1 MSMAYRARHALVHE
15 WLSPGRRL
23 LSAMPVVAMLVCA
36 LLSVGVANASAEET
50 TTICVPEKPS
60 KPVVSTNAKGECAA
74 KSTTTY
80 KSVTLPGTG
89 ELETLNK
96 ILPHIKYEEAGVG
109 GKPTI
114 QFSAVNVQVV
124 SGSGSTSGEVN
135 GEGNLVIG
143 YDENTG
149 KHAQTGSHNLILGV
163 EQTFTSFG
171 GLLAGELNTVSA
183 PYASASGGSGNTAS
197 AKGASVTGGSE
208 NKATEEGA
216 SVTGGFDNTASGLE
230 ASVTG
235 GRENSAREALDS
247 VTGGIENR
255 VEGGANSISGGARN
269 TIETDTQAETI
280 VGGEV
285 NKVPFSSFGNVIVG
299 GGENS
304 FEKEAFRAAILGG
317 HKIVINGN
325 YTHSP

>member
-1 MSMAYRARHALVHE
+1 MFYESRDQRVHGRLSSVKRCALVM
-15 WLSPGRRL
+15 
-23 LSAMPVVAMLVCA
+23 AAAAMLICS
-36 LLSVGVANASAEET
+36 LLAVGVASASAEES

-60 KPVVSTNAKGECAA
+60 KSILSANASGECPT

-80 KSVTLPGTG
+80 KRVILPGTG

-96 ILPHIKYEEAGVG
+96 VLPHIKYEEAGVG
-109 GKPTI
+109 GKPTV

-124 SGSGSTSGEVN
+124 SGSGSTSGAVN

-149 KHAQTGSHNLILGV
+149 KHAQTGSHNLILGI

-171 GLLAGELNTVSA
+171 GLLGGEQNTVSA
-183 PYASASGGSGNTAS
+183 PYASVAGGSGNTAS
-197 AKGASVTGGSE
+197 AKSTSVTGGAG
-208 NKATEEGA
+208 NKASEEGA
-216 SVTGGFDNTASGLE
+216 SVTGGRDNTASGLE
-230 ASVTG
+230 ASVAG
-235 GRENSAREALDS
+235 GGENSAKGALDS
-247 VTGGIENR
+247 ITGGTENR
-255 VEGGANSISGGARN
+255 TEGNGNAISGGALN
-269 TIETDTQAETI
+269 VIETDTESETI
-280 VGGEV
+280 VGGEQ

-304 FEKEAFRAAILGG
+304 FEKEAFRASILGG
-317 HKIVINGN
+317 HKITINGS